1 MNENPAKFSEA
12 INEKKQKGNTGDGYG
27 VVISRSVLALEKRLS
42 DLDLTSFHKVV
53 KTHKRR
59 LFTLQQN
66 RDRLN
71 ISHSC

>member
-1 MNENPAKFSEA
+1 MNENPAKFSEV
-12 INEKKQKGNTGDGYG
+12 NEKKKGNTGDGYG
-27 VVISRSVLALEKRLS
+27 VVISSSVLALEKRLS
-42 DLDLTSFHKVV
+42 DLDLTSFYKVV
-53 KTHKRR
+53 KTNKRR